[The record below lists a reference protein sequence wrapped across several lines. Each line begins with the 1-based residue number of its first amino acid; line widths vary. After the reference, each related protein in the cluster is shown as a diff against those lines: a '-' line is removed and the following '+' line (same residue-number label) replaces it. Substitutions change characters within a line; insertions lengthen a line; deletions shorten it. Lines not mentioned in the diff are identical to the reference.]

1 MAAYMI
7 ANVEIIDAENMK
19 KYMQATPDVVKKYS
33 GRFLARGGEFW
44 IAEGGWSPKRLVILE
59 FETFEKAQEFWH
71 SEEYRPLKELRQSAA
86 NTDMI
91 FVDGLTKEMSD
102 SLNN

>member
-7 ANVEIIDAENMK
+7 ANVEIIDAEKME
-19 KYMQATPDVVKKYS
+19 KYMQATPAVVKKYS
-33 GRFLARGGEFW
+33 GRFLARGGKLW

-59 FETFEKAQEFWH
+59 FESFEKAQEFWH
-71 SEEYRPLKELRQSAA
+71 SEEYRPLKALRQSSA

-91 FVDGLTKEMSD
+91 FVDGISKEMSD
-102 SLNN
+102 LLNS